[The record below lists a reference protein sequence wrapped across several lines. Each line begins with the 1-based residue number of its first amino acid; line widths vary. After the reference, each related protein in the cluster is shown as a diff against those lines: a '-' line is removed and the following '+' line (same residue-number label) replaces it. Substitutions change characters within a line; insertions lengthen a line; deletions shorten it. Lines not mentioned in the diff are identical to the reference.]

1 MPFIDTKKWTKTLL
15 LCYHFVTNINMLF
28 KELGA
33 DDIVFVDVSYLFL
46 LNAKGEQ
53 YEKKIWI

>member
-1 MPFIDTKKWTKTLL
+1 
-15 LCYHFVTNINMLF
+15 MLF